1 MSKLW
6 SGNNRA
12 RWHDYAAR
20 SIYHIT
26 LMKDPDAPYFGT
38 LAGDHHLRP
47 GIPGSP
53 YLKASPLGSEI
64 KECLRK
70 IPDIHP
76 ALKVLQY
83 ALMPDHLHLI
93 LAVTSRMDEI
103 LGRKLAKFKVMV
115 NNSANLRRVFAN
127 GYNDRIISNKRQ
139 LDIVY
144 SYLRANPYRL
154 AVRRAVPEFFTRRN
168 DIIIG
173 GEAYQA
179 YGNLHLLDNPFKEQV
194 VVHRADSDA
203 TRAKNHDVWMH
214 CAANGGVLVSPFISP
229 DEKAIRAEA
238 ETLAGRVIL
247 VSNIPLS
254 DRDKPSAHDFDLFA
268 KGRLLIIAPRQ
279 PIGLTRTSC
288 LQMNALADTIRSMN
302 N

>member
-1 MSKLW
+1 MSK
-6 SGNNRA
+6 NYRA
-12 RWHDYAAR
+12 QWHNYR
-20 SIYHIT
+20 CKCCYHIT
-26 LMKDPDAPYFGT
+26 LMKNPKMPPFGY
-38 LAGDHHLRP
+38 LAGDYRLP
-47 GIPGSP
+47 VGSIGSS
-53 YLKASPLGSEI
+53 YIKATPLGQAVKSALREI
-64 KECLRK
+64 S
-70 IPDIHP
+70 DIHP
-76 ALKVLQY
+76 ALRVYQY
-83 ALMPDHLHLI
+83 ALMPDHLHIFLGVESE
-93 LAVTSRMDEI
+93 LDEI
-103 LGRKLAKFKVMV
+103 LGRKIGWFKLLV
-115 NNSANLRRVFAN
+115 NKKANQTEVFDHGFHDAILDNSREFTTLIN
-127 GYNDRIISNKRQ
+127 
-139 LDIVY
+139 
-144 SYLRANPYRL
+144 YLRANPYRL

-247 VSNIPLS
+247 VTNIPLS
-254 DRDKPSAHDFDLFA
+254 DRDKPSAHDFDLCA